1 MNTRNVWFF
10 GLLAGALVSAGLI
23 LGVWLGRDSVEMM
36 PGLLFGYGS
45 SVLACG
51 ILVYGLRSMDRTTKL
66 RMPSL
71 ALAGMGMSALAASIY
86 TISWMLYLR
95 ISGYDFAEHYLRVV
109 EHQLLQK
116 GRSSEEI
123 AHRMAEISA
132 QMADYDKP
140 LVQAMLTFSEVFPIF
155 LIAVLAAS
163 YFISKKELKKTQ
175 ASAK

>member
-1 MNTRNVWFF
+1 
-10 GLLAGALVSAGLI
+10 
-23 LGVWLGRDSVEMM
+23 
-36 PGLLFGYGS
+36 
-45 SVLACG
+45 
-51 ILVYGLRSMDRTTKL
+51 
-66 RMPSL
+66 
-71 ALAGMGMSALAASIY
+71 
-86 TISWMLYLR
+86 MLYLR